1 MKLNE
6 TIKQD
11 IRNEVIRI
19 ILSSIYSDKKQ
30 TLRWILSRFENLREQ
45 ISLEGLIELSKGY
58 SSFLPPNPYSHDT
71 RRIYKVTGLDGIMT
85 YPQFVF
91 ELPRIWYTT
100 LYRLICE
107 WTDEFNESTETAY

>member
-11 IRNEVIRI
+11 IRNEVSRI
-19 ILSSIYSDKKQ
+19 ILSSIYSDKKT
-30 TLRWILSRFENLREQ
+30 TLRWILSRFEEHREQ
-45 ISLEGLIELSKGY
+45 ISLEGLIELSRDY
-58 SSFLPPNPYSHDT
+58 SSFLSPNPYNHNT
-71 RRIYKVTGLDGIMT
+71 RQMYKVTGLDGIMT

-100 LYRLICE
+100 LYRLIVE
-107 WTDEFNESTETAY
+107 WKDEFYESQDTAY